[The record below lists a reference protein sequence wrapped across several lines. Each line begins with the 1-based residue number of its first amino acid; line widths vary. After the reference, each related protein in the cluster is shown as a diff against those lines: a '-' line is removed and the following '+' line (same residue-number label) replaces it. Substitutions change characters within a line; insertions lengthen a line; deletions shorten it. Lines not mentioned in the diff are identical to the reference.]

1 MDLVTNQ
8 QKESGYLCH
17 PGCKKSGQCIRSEC
31 VWCSSWCGCGPGS
44 CLSRAGDPC
53 RPPQCPPSTHHFPLT
68 NPFARSD
75 CSVPLLPRLSPTLPL
90 NLPIS
95 SSHQNHHQNLSSP
108 PKPKKGVQTRITT
121 TTQHT
126 RPQRLFP
133 SNSVHFGN
141 QIHNAVHLTFRPR
154 LARFHCYCFKI
165 AARLPHKTLAT
176 PTTTTATTTSRL
188 TIRPLHD
195 DDAFLA

>member
-108 PKPKKGVQTRITT
+108 QNQKKAFQQESPPRHNSHDHNDYSHLIRFILAIKSTA
-121 TTQHT
+121 
-126 RPQRLFP
+126 P
-133 SNSVHFGN
+133 S
-141 QIHNAVHLTFRPR
+141 
-154 LARFHCYCFKI
+154 
-165 AARLPHKTLAT
+165 
-176 PTTTTATTTSRL
+176 TSL
-188 TIRPLHD
+188 VALG
-195 DDAFLA
+195 